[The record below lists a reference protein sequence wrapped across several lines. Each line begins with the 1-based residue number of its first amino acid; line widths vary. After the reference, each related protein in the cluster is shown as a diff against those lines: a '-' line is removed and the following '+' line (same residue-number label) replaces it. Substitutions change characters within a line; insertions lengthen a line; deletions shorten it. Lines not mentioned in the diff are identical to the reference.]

1 MKLLLVSDDG
11 QIIDS
16 SDDFTRAEFDA
27 AMDRPFGGGAFSLL
41 DGLNADAR

>member
-16 SDDFTRAEFDA
+16 TDDFTREDW
-27 AMDRPFGGGAFSLL
+27 DNLSPVGAKAIL
-41 DGLNADAR
+41 DDLNADAR